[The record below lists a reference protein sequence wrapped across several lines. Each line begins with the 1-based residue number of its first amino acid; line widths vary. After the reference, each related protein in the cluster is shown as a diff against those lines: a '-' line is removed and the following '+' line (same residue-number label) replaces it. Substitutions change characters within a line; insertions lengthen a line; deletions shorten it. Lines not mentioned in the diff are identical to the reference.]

1 MARRRNTLKATSE
14 ELERIKAR
22 IAELRWT
29 QTEDSQVLI
38 EASRI
43 RVFEIIE
50 KRNILKNYRVSIRD
64 FKGLKYDKEIRTA
77 DEREYDRVL
86 AEIGDCISSSTIDD
100 LIEERII
107 SAKGISLRTYR
118 SFLKT
123 EPIDKFAFMSFWEA
137 LGFERRD
144 ISELQTKTQTQ
155 ENQKPDRLYKALLS
169 FDYREPCQHVL
180 KICHP
185 SCHSAAFFIPHTQ
198 VLGCQFSQVWLMRRL
213 EQELAKYVNL
223 ETRKEKFNLNLESE
237 ASTIENLWM
246 KLGGKLQIRDSSEIS
261 ERLKKHHL
269 ILVLD
274 QIDTFDRTRLNE
286 LMAKFWQPLSQQAS
300 RSHGRLILFL
310 VDGGLANDW
319 RDDSILY
326 DGVIKVSAIPS
337 FSSNDLHQD
346 LRKLEARMQEQMNG
360 KIENLVRELME
371 HQNPKKCNLIL
382 QRIYQQFNCRFSAEQ
397 RWQQYP

>member
-198 VLGCQFSQVWLMRRL
+198 VSGCQFSQVWLMRRL

-246 KLGGKLQIRDSSEIS
+246 KLGGKLQSRDSSEIS

>member
-198 VLGCQFSQVWLMRRL
+198 VSGCQFSQVWLMRRL